1 MIIIMHFGNAKCY
14 FEKFYYNGTNFPFN
28 FKVVVDYGIKEKFM
42 NYVNSTYSEG
52 FVKINGYY
60 FVIIIRIITTLFS
73 PIFQPKVC
81 RFENRELYILLQ
93 MHKMQ
98 RSIKLSSAVSGD
110 FIVYLLCLHVSEHD
124 QLVNS
129 LFLIGSQIQCGK
141 NIAEKLYVLFVS

>member
-1 MIIIMHFGNAKCY
+1 MQNVISRSFIIMGQI
-14 FEKFYYNGTNFPFN
+14 FPFN
-28 FKVVVDYGIKEKFM
+28 SKVVVDYGIKEKSM
-42 NYVNSTYSEG
+42 KYVNSTYSEE
-52 FVKINGYY
+52 FVKTKGYQ
-60 FVIIIRIITTLFS
+60 FVIIIRITATLFN
-73 PIFQPKVC
+73 PILQPKIC
-81 RFENRELYILLQ
+81 RFENREVYILLQ

>member
-1 MIIIMHFGNAKCY
+1 MQNVISRSFIIMGQI
-14 FEKFYYNGTNFPFN
+14 FPFN
-28 FKVVVDYGIKEKFM
+28 FKVVVDYGIKEKSM
-42 NYVNSTYSEG
+42 KYVNSTYSEE
-52 FVKINGYY
+52 FVKTKGYQ
-60 FVIIIRIITTLFS
+60 FVIIIRITLFN
-73 PIFQPKVC
+73 PILQPKIC
-81 RFENRELYILLQ
+81 RFENREVYILLQ

>member
-1 MIIIMHFGNAKCY
+1 MGQI
-14 FEKFYYNGTNFPFN
+14 FPFN
-28 FKVVVDYGIKEKFM
+28 FKVVVDYGIKEKSM
-42 NYVNSTYSEG
+42 NYVNSTYSED

-60 FVIIIRIITTLFS
+60 LVIIIRIIQSYLK
-73 PIFQPKVC
+73 PKVC

>member
-1 MIIIMHFGNAKCY
+1 M
-14 FEKFYYNGTNFPFN
+14 T
-28 FKVVVDYGIKEKFM
+28 
-42 NYVNSTYSEG
+42 
-52 FVKINGYY
+52 
-60 FVIIIRIITTLFS
+60 IIRITATLFN
-73 PIFQPKVC
+73 PILQPKIC
-81 RFENRELYILLQ
+81 RFENREVYILLQ

>member
-1 MIIIMHFGNAKCY
+1 MQNVISRSFIIMGQI
-14 FEKFYYNGTNFPFN
+14 FPFN
-28 FKVVVDYGIKEKFM
+28 FKVVVDYGIKEKSM
-42 NYVNSTYSEG
+42 KYVNSTYSEE
-52 FVKINGYY
+52 FVKTKGYQ
-60 FVIIIRIITTLFS
+60 FVIIIRITATLFN
-73 PIFQPKVC
+73 PIFQPKIC
-81 RFENRELYILLQ
+81 RFENREVYILLQ

>member
-1 MIIIMHFGNAKCY
+1 MGQI
-14 FEKFYYNGTNFPFN
+14 FPFN
-28 FKVVVDYGIKEKFM
+28 FKVVVDYGIKEKSM
-42 NYVNSTYSEG
+42 KYVSSIYSED
-52 FVKINGYY
+52 FVKTNGLQ
-60 FVIIIRIITTLFS
+60 FVIIIRIATPFN
-73 PIFQPKVC
+73 PIFQPKIR
-81 RFENRELYILLQ
+81 RFENREVYILLQ

>member
-1 MIIIMHFGNAKCY
+1 MGQI
-14 FEKFYYNGTNFPFN
+14 FPFN
-28 FKVVVDYGIKEKFM
+28 FKVVVDYGIKEKSM
-42 NYVNSTYSEG
+42 KYVNSTYSED
-52 FVKINGYY
+52 FVQTNGYQ
-60 FVIIIRIITTLFS
+60 FVIIIQIEVLDITTLFN
-73 PIFQPKVC
+73 PIFQPKNC
-81 RFENRELYILLQ
+81 RFENREVYILLQ

>member
-1 MIIIMHFGNAKCY
+1 M
-14 FEKFYYNGTNFPFN
+14 
-28 FKVVVDYGIKEKFM
+28 D
-42 NYVNSTYSEG
+42 
-52 FVKINGYY
+52 
-60 FVIIIRIITTLFS
+60 ITTLLN
-73 PIFQPKVC
+73 PIFQPKIC
-81 RFENRELYILLQ
+81 RFENREVCILLQ

>member
-1 MIIIMHFGNAKCY
+1 MQNVISRSFIIMGQI
-14 FEKFYYNGTNFPFN
+14 FPFN
-28 FKVVVDYGIKEKFM
+28 FKVVVDYGIKEKSM
-42 NYVNSTYSEG
+42 KYVNSTYSEE
-52 FVKINGYY
+52 FVKTKGYQ
-60 FVIIIRIITTLFS
+60 FVIIIRIATLFN
-73 PIFQPKVC
+73 PILQPKIC
-81 RFENRELYILLQ
+81 RFENREVYILLQ

>member
-1 MIIIMHFGNAKCY
+1 
-14 FEKFYYNGTNFPFN
+14 
-28 FKVVVDYGIKEKFM
+28 
-42 NYVNSTYSEG
+42 
-52 FVKINGYY
+52 
-60 FVIIIRIITTLFS
+60 
-73 PIFQPKVC
+73 
-81 RFENRELYILLQ
+81 

-110 FIVYLLCLHVSEHD
+110 FIVYLLCLHVSQHD

>member
-1 MIIIMHFGNAKCY
+1 MQNVISRSFIIMGQI
-14 FEKFYYNGTNFPFN
+14 FPFN
-28 FKVVVDYGIKEKFM
+28 SKVVVDYGIKEKSM
-42 NYVNSTYSEG
+42 KYVNSTYSEE
-52 FVKINGYY
+52 FVKTKGYQ
-60 FVIIIRIITTLFS
+60 FVIIIRIATLFN
-73 PIFQPKVC
+73 PILQPKIC
-81 RFENRELYILLQ
+81 RFENREVYILLQ

-110 FIVYLLCLHVSEHD
+110 FIVYLLCLHVSQHD